1 MFYDI
6 LRFRKPDK
14 RSDGD
19 RRFYSNGAYM
29 PKPVRFIVKAD
40 KLYNRTE
47 KYRAVVAMSEKALYA
62 DIVLRKG
69 IVR

>member
-1 MFYDI
+1 MIFCASENPKNV
-6 LRFRKPDK
+6 RTAT
-14 RSDGD
+14 DG
-19 RRFYSNGAYM
+19 FYSNGAYM
-29 PKPVRFIVKAD
+29 LKPVRFIVKAD

>member
-1 MFYDI
+1 M
-6 LRFRKPDK
+6 L
-14 RSDGD
+14 
-19 RRFYSNGAYM
+19 
-29 PKPVRFIVKAD
+29 KPVRFIVKAD